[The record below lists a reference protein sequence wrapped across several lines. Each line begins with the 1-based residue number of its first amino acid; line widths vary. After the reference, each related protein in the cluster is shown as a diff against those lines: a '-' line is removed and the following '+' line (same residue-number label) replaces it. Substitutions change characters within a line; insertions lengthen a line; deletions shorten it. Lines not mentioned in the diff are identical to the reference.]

1 MRSRN
6 SWRRLAGRRSPT
18 LALVCLATAIVG
30 THAAPAAL
38 ATGATAQ
45 RADQAEVQLQAA
57 LHVEL
62 SEGDLERAIE
72 LYRGIVNTYAGNPN
86 LVARALLRMGQ
97 CYEKLG
103 KPEAQDIYRRVLS
116 AHADQAEPVAAARAR
131 LAALEVEPESASP
144 ALHTELVWALPC
156 ACWGNGDVSPDG
168 SLATWTKAR
177 NLQIRDLAT
186 GEDRPL
192 THSTD
197 RPDDAGFP
205 DMAVSSR
212 FSPDGEQV
220 IYTWYRADNSGEL
233 RLLSVHGDRTE
244 PRTIWNPADGGA
256 ARAQGWFPSGD
267 RVVAVVSTSSSTQH
281 LVTVGLVDG
290 QVRQVHSSEWGGFR
304 QVRVSPDGRYLA
316 YSRSASREVAQGEI
330 FLVAVDGSSGSVVV
344 QHAAHDELVAW
355 SPDGTHLLFSSDRS
369 GQPALWA
376 QRVHDAAP
384 VGEPLLLVPNLDV
397 GRGMGVTRDGTLH
410 YLVSAS
416 SRRLKIAE
424 LDMKTG
430 RLLGP
435 PMNATEQFVGSNMQ
449 GVFSPDGETLA
460 YISARGRSLP
470 EEIVIRSLK
479 TREERSLPHA
489 MGRSQTLSKWSDNDR
504 LVVQGYD
511 NRGRYGQYAVSV
523 ATGQT
528 RPLSDIPA
536 MIQAVFTPD
545 GTQILYHHD
554 RSRSSNYKVDASRI
568 YSYRVADGS
577 VQVLPGVFP
586 GRWSLSPDGQW
597 IATTRTRSDYP
608 AVGSDTEIRLHPVA
622 GGNSDVLW
630 TTDESEPFGGRGT
643 TWTPDGALLVH
654 KKEPQAGEYMW
665 RLWVVPI
672 DGSAPVATELVYRT
686 FEPGRVD
693 IHPDGTRI
701 VYVEVGSDPLQQLWA
716 VRNLALLEPDSP

>member
-1 MRSRN
+1 MRTIIQVSV
-6 SWRRLAGRRSPT
+6 LLT
-18 LALVCLATAIVG
+18 LLSG
-30 THAAPAAL
+30 SGAAEQP
-38 ATGATAQ
+38 
-45 RADQAEVQLQAA
+45 DQAAIDLAA
-57 LHVEL
+57 AIRTETID
-62 SEGDLERAIE
+62 GDLDAAI
-72 LYRGIVNTYAGNPN
+72 RQYATI
-86 LVARALLRMGQ
+86 AETSDHAIAAEALIRMGGA
-97 CYEKLG
+97 YEKLG
-103 KPEAQDIYRRVLS
+103 EPEALEVYERVLS
-116 AHADQAEPVAAARAR
+116 DYADQAEPVAAARAR
-131 LAALEVEPESASP
+131 LAALEFKPAS

-156 ACWGNGDVSPDG
+156 ACWGDGDVSPDG

-212 FSPDGEQV
+212 FSPDGEQA

-256 ARAQGWFPSGD
+256 ARVQDWLPSGD

-281 LVTVGLVDG
+281 IVTVGLVDG
-290 QVRQVHSSEWGGFR
+290 QVRQVRSSEWGGFR
-304 QVRVSPDGRYLA
+304 QVRVSPDGSYLA
-316 YSRSASREVAQGEI
+316 YSRSASREVPEGDI
-330 FLVAVDGSSGSVVV
+330 FLVAVDGSSESVVV

-355 SPDGTHLLFSSDRS
+355 SPDGTHLLFNSDRS

-376 QRVHDAAP
+376 QRVQDAAP
-384 VGEPLLLVPNLDV
+384 AGEPLLLVPNLDV
-397 GRGMGVTRDGTLH
+397 GWGMGVTRDGTLH
-410 YLVSAS
+410 YLVSVS

-435 PMNATEQFVGSNMQ
+435 PVAATERYVGSNMQ

-470 EEIVIRSLK
+470 EEIVIQSLK
-479 TREERSLPHA
+479 TGQERSLPHA
-489 MGRSQTLSKWSDNDR
+489 MGRSQTLSKRSDNDR

-511 NRGRYGQYAVSV
+511 NRGRYGQFAVSV

-528 RPLSDIPA
+528 RPLSNLPA

-545 GTQILYHHD
+545 GRQILYRHD
-554 RSRSSNYKVDASRI
+554 LSRSSNRMVDVSRI

-608 AVGSDTEIRLHPVA
+608 AVGSDTEVRLHPVA

-630 TTDESEPFGGRGT
+630 TTDESEPFGGRAT

-654 KKEPQAGEYMW
+654 KKEPQAGDDMW
-665 RLWVVPI
+665 RLWVVPV

-686 FEPGRVD
+686 APAGPGRVD
-693 IHPDGTRI
+693 IHPDGTHI
-701 VYVEVGSDPLQQLWA
+701 VYVEGGSAPLQQLWA
-716 VRNLALLEPDSP
+716 VRNLALD